1 MAAVVLGVGYVLVF
15 RVEIAL
21 ALQER
26 FAEAASWKPPSED
39 PEYYED
45 MRPHRRAVF
54 RLGGSVVLAVGAML
68 LAMWIYGT
76 FVLGPPPQ

>member
-1 MAAVVLGVGYVLVF
+1 MAVALLGVGYVLVF
-15 RVEIAL
+15 RVETAL

-26 FAEAASWKPPSED
+26 FAEVASWKPPSED
-39 PEYYED
+39 PEYYEE

-54 RLGGSVVLAVGAML
+54 RLGGTVVLAVGGVL

-76 FVLGPPPQ
+76 FVLGSVSQ